1 MIQMGR
7 DQIEESLRDIEKIKS
22 SFENQCLQRCNTIRM
37 ELDKFPKLSSI
48 MIDEKLTQIVRLKIP
63 YVREEQQQMQIS
75 NYLGQVIAKPG
86 KIRDRAGKAKNISFK
101 NWR

>member
-1 MIQMGR
+1 
-7 DQIEESLRDIEKIKS
+7 
-22 SFENQCLQRCNTIRM
+22 M

-75 NYLGQVIAKPG
+75 NYLGQVIENLKNTRPSR
-86 KIRDRAGKAKNISFK
+86 KRKNISFK
-101 NWR
+101 NCR

>member
-1 MIQMGR
+1 MISR
-7 DQIEESLRDIEKIKS
+7 RLKVV
-22 SFENQCLQRCNTIRM
+22 FENQCLQRCNTIRM

-75 NYLGQVIAKPG
+75 NYLGQVIENLEKYETEQE
-86 KIRDRAGKAKNISFK
+86 KKKYLIQEHVR
-101 NWR
+101 

>member
-1 MIQMGR
+1 
-7 DQIEESLRDIEKIKS
+7 
-22 SFENQCLQRCNTIRM
+22 M

-75 NYLGQVIAKPG
+75 NYLGQVIENLK
-86 KIRDRAGKAKNISFK
+86 KLRDRAGKEKNISFK
-101 NWR
+101 NCR